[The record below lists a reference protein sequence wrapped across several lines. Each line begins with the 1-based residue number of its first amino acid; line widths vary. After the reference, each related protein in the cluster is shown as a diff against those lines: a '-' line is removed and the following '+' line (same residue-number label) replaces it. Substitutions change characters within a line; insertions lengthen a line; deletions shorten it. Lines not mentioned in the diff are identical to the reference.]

1 MSTKTKVILVTVV
14 LAVIAFITG
23 RQIWP
28 PDPMSPEPTA
38 MQLPLFMIMGLFE
51 SVSFGLGVSFLLFG
65 WPLVKKAS
73 GKSDNLTKLAFL
85 SIAWYL
91 INWWPHDN
99 LHIHNGMNLDG
110 LLKIEYGFHVTMII
124 AGVILAYFFL
134 TTVLHKKLK

>member
-1 MSTKTKVILVTVV
+1 MKTKHKVIVLTLV
-14 LAVIAFITG
+14 LAVITFMTG

-28 PDPMSPEPTA
+28 PDPMSPSPTA
-38 MQLPLFMIMGLFE
+38 AQLPLFMILGVFE
-51 SVSFGLGVSFLLFG
+51 SVAFGLGVSFLLFG
-65 WPLVKKAS
+65 WPRLKKLY
-73 GKSDNLTKLAFL
+73 GNDLLTKLAFL

-124 AGVILAYFFL
+124 AGVILAKFFI
-134 TTVLHKKLK
+134 KRILKQKAD

>member
-1 MSTKTKVILVTVV
+1 MKTKHKVIVLTLV
-14 LAVIAFITG
+14 LAVITFMTG

-28 PDPMSPEPTA
+28 PDPMSPTPTPA
-38 MQLPLFMIMGLFE
+38 QLPLFMILGVFE
-51 SVSFGLGVSFLLFG
+51 SVAFGLGVSFLLFG
-65 WPLVKKAS
+65 WPRLKKLY
-73 GKSDNLTKLAFL
+73 GNDLLTKLAFL

-124 AGVILAYFFL
+124 AGVILAKFFI
-134 TTVLHKKLK
+134 KRILKQKAD